1 MGFLNGVWN
10 ILSPNKVIRNFF
22 LRSIDGYSI
31 TDNIDTST
39 TQGQYL
45 SYIANPFISTIIDE
59 KTNAFVNGKVFVE
72 KNGVEFTSPDVK
84 MILDLLNKPNGYQ
97 SNVEFLKNIYRN
109 CQIFGGAYILPI
121 DLGLSSVKGFS
132 CLLNSCLDI
141 EFDFKS
147 YPFSITKTNFI
158 KRITYTNPYDGHYYD
173 LTEYKDKLII
183 VKLNEDETKIG
194 QPQSKLVQLND
205 QINTLNVACDATL
218 NLLRNHGALM
228 MITNRSK
235 DMSGMIPMKPSEKDE
250 FYEDYYKKFGI
261 QGGKNKILF
270 SNHDL
275 NAVKIS
281 LPIADLQLGENE
293 KRAVRTISK
302 ALGYDMLLLGFPDG
316 STFNNMNEAKLSL
329 YENTIIPE
337 SITLWSGMDV
347 LLKDGNFKAYYDHL
361 EIFQES
367 EKTKAE
373 RDRLYIDNG
382 KQLVDNGIYTIEQ
395 YKEYLTE
402 KEVI

>member
-1 MGFLNGVWN
+1 MGVFNRVWN
-10 ILSPNKVIRNFF
+10 ILSPDKVIRNYF

-45 SYIANPFISTIIDE
+45 SYIANPFVSTIIDE
-59 KTNAFVNGKVFVE
+59 KTNAFVNAKVFIE
-72 KNGVEFTSPDVK
+72 KNGVELLSPDAK
-84 MILDLLNKPNGYQ
+84 MITDILNKPNGFQ
-97 SNVEFLKNIYRN
+97 SRTEFIKNIYRN

-121 DLGLSSVKGFS
+121 DLGLSTVKGYS
-132 CLLNSCLDI
+132 CLLNCNLKI
-141 EFDFKS
+141 EYDYKS
-147 YPFSITKTNFI
+147 YPFVINKTNFI
-158 KRITYTNPYDGHYYD
+158 RRITYTNPYDGHYYD
-173 LTEYKDKLII
+173 LTEYKDKLVII
-183 VKLNEDETKIG
+183 KLNEDCIKIG
-194 QPQSKLVQLND
+194 HPQSKLVQLND

-235 DMSGMIPMKPSEKDE
+235 DMSGMIPMKPGEKTD
-250 FYEDYYKKFGI
+250 FYNDYYEKFGV

-270 SNHDL
+270 ANHDL

-281 LPIADLQLGENE
+281 LPISELQLEPTE
-293 KRAVRTISK
+293 KRAVRTIAK
-302 ALGYDMLLLGFPDG
+302 AFGYDMLLLGFAEG

-337 SITLWSGMDV
+337 AITVWNGMDV

-361 EIFQES
+361 EVFQES
-367 EKTKAE
+367 ENLKLDRKTKYIAIA
-373 RDRLYIDNG
+373 DSLYNSGVYTQQQRID
-382 KQLVDNGIYTIEQ
+382 
-395 YKEYLTE
+395 YLTE
-402 KEVI
+402 NEVI